1 MGISEHNRKIM
12 ALLKSGI
19 ILEENEKLIMELE
32 AELWAES
39 SNPIARAI
47 GFIIKIIY
55 FILGIRLHGYLV
67 ITDKRVIEVRDAKA
81 CWIFN
86 TSKEVKYVLPASV
99 KEAGYLKRATF
110 CGCFCQSYYF
120 YYESWT
126 QRTAIQLKGVDEKEA
141 KAVVDAFYNAI
152 CAPQQ

>member
-110 CGCFCQSYYF
+110 CGCFCHSYYF
-120 YYESWT
+120 YYEAWT
-126 QRTAIQLKGVDEKEA
+126 QRTAIQLKGVDEQGA